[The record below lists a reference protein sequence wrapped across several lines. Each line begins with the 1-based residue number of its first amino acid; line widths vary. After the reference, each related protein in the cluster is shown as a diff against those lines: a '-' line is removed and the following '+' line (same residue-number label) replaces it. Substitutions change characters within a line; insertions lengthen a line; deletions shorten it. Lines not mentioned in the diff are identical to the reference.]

1 MQGIGHRWRRI
12 LSSGLSGPAAVTLV
26 SVGLLVRVSSTESL
40 GVQADAYGPQSWPL
54 FTLVLLVLGMA
65 LLCAFRVRDLLR
77 GTTGPSS
84 SPEPPPLPG
93 ASRVIG
99 ATALI
104 ALYGAG
110 FVYAG
115 FLFSTI
121 AFLALWLV
129 YMRYRRPLGVAL
141 ISVLGAVLPLYLLIK
156 VAYMPL
162 PRGVGVL
169 EEATVQLYHWL
180 RLF

>member
-1 MQGIGHRWRRI
+1 MEGIRRQWRRVVA
-12 LSSGLSGPAAVTLV
+12 SGLCGPVAVTLV
-26 SVGLLVRVSSTESL
+26 SLLLLVHVVTTKSL
-40 GVQADAYGPQSWPL
+40 GVQAGAYGPQSWPL
-54 FTLVLLVLGMA
+54 FALVLLVAGLV
-65 LLCAFRVRDLLR
+65 LLCALR
-77 GTTGPSS
+77 ARALASS
-84 SPEPPPLPG
+84 KAGELSAEQPALPG
-93 ASRVIG
+93 ASRVLG

-121 AFLALWLV
+121 VFLAAWLV
-129 YMRYRRPLGVAL
+129 FSRYRKPLALAL
-141 ISVLGAVLPLYLLIK
+141 ISVLGTVLPLYLLIK

-162 PRGVGVL
+162 PRGMGVL

>member
-1 MQGIGHRWRRI
+1 MEGIGRQWRRI
-12 LSSGLSGPAAVTLV
+12 VSSGLCGPVAATLV
-26 SVGLLVRVSSTESL
+26 SVLLLLHVFTTSSL
-40 GVQADAYGPQSWPL
+40 GVQAGAYGPQSWPL
-54 FTLVLLVLGMA
+54 FSLILLVAGMA
-65 LLCAFRVRDLLR
+65 LLCAFRARDFFSR
-77 GTTGPSS
+77 RAGPHSS
-84 SPEPPPLPG
+84 AEPTLPG
-93 ASRVIG
+93 AARVMG
-99 ATALI
+99 ATGLI

-121 AFLALWLV
+121 AFLAAWLIFT
-129 YMRYRRPLGVAL
+129 RYRRPLGLVL
-141 ISVLGAVLPLYLLIK
+141 ISVLGTILPLYLLIK

-162 PRGVGVL
+162 PRGVGVF